1 LRKHRAAL
9 LSKRLFQTTPTWIA
23 MKTKAI
29 ACRPRNPLVA
39 AALLRKAGA
48 HRRSPSGVRQRSRTA
63 LQREV
68 QAAARK
74 DDWD

>member
-1 LRKHRAAL
+1 
-9 LSKRLFQTTPTWIA
+9 